1 MTEAKPL
8 KQRIDAILGRN
19 CQALGNVGAEGIS
32 VIRKL
37 EQLQGELVEAL
48 DMLLTETVD
57 MDLQH
62 GITLTEGETL
72 ARDKAIIAIAKA
84 LGQTKGAA

>member
-1 MTEAKPL
+1 MSDTKPL

-19 CQALGNVGAEGIS
+19 CPALGRVSAEGIS

-37 EQLQGELVEAL
+37 EQNQGVLISAL
-48 DMLLTETVD
+48 DLLLTETVD
-57 MDLQH
+57 MDLKH
-62 GITLTEGETL
+62 GIALSEGEEY
-72 ARDKAIIAIAKA
+72 ARNNAIFAIAEA